1 MSTGKGK
8 TWKRYFIEFLML
20 FLAVTLGF
28 VADNYGESISERSKE
43 KEYILSMIEDVK
55 EDQNHIAQV
64 ITTNT
69 KRSGELDL
77 LIKASFKGN
86 FTTTEINQ
94 VYKYLF
100 SLVRHPEFLTPTEL
114 TMQQLKNAGG
124 MRLIKSKESINEII
138 RYDSKAKEI
147 ANQQMYYENYQNKAI
162 DISTEIFNIQEL
174 ILAIRNHPDFG
185 DDNEFSL
192 INDDQ
197 TKLKE
202 FGNSVAM
209 FKGIIEYYVRLLE
222 EMDTQGEVLI
232 QTLKKAYK
240 LD

>member
-1 MSTGKGK
+1 
-8 TWKRYFIEFLML
+8 ML

-77 LIKASFKGN
+77 LIEASFKGN

-94 VYKYLF
+94 VYKYLI
-100 SLVRHPEFLTPTEL
+100 SLVKHPEFLTPTEL

-124 MRLIKSKESINEII
+124 MRLIKSKESIN
-138 RYDSKAKEI
+138 
-147 ANQQMYYENYQNKAI
+147 Q
-162 DISTEIFNIQEL
+162 
-174 ILAIRNHPDFG
+174 
-185 DDNEFSL
+185 
-192 INDDQ
+192 
-197 TKLKE
+197 
-202 FGNSVAM
+202 
-209 FKGIIEYYVRLLE
+209 
-222 EMDTQGEVLI
+222 
-232 QTLKKAYK
+232 
-240 LD
+240 